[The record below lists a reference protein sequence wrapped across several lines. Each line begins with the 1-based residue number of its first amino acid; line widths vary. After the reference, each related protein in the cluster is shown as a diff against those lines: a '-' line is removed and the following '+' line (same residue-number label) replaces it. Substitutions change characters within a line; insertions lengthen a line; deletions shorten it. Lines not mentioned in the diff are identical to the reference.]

1 MFRVPHPQP
10 FLAEGPSCHS
20 LVLPLDPLKGPAAL
34 PPSGWLTVSSVPSM
48 HTWVPLPEADRAEVS
63 RFAKNFLP
71 ILFNLYGQPVAAGE
85 AAAPRRAVL
94 ETIRTYLTITESQ
107 VSAVEGGDAAVVA
120 GWVGLLNPGDCA
132 AVVTVS
138 LPTGRCQL
146 VNSFLEKATEKV
158 LDPASS
164 DFTR

>member
-1 MFRVPHPQP
+1 MFSVPHPQP
-10 FLAEGPSCHS
+10 FLAEGPSCDF

-34 PPSGWLTVSSVPSM
+34 PLSGWLTLTSVPSM

-107 VSAVEGGDAAVVA
+107 VSASGGRDAAVVA
-120 GWVGLLNPGDCA
+120 GWG
-132 AVVTVS
+132 S
-138 LPTGRCQL
+138 
-146 VNSFLEKATEKV
+146 
-158 LDPASS
+158 
-164 DFTR
+164 